1 MAYMTMVAKPWIF
14 GSDGTFPALISA
26 QNRDLDIQKQ
36 HLKYVVIWQPFF
48 NTHRWSFECVFFV
61 IYYFRNSMDEERF
74 LNHTFLLSQ
83 HCTIDKLRPIN
94 PIWHRPQTTDHILQE
109 LPSPR
114 VELSPPKWYFIF
126 DASNLCTDICKTIFV
141 ILEVQVHH
149 GRGLSETQ
157 YLELFSQHG
166 LYIFTM
172 SKIKNHALF
181 NLFWTSS
188 MIAYLLA
195 EKVRKFVGTK
205 SGS

>member
-1 MAYMTMVAKPWIF
+1 MAYMTMVTKPWIF

-94 PIWHRPQTTDHILQE
+94 PIWHRPQTTYYKNCPAQ
-109 LPSPR
+109 
-114 VELSPPKWYFIF
+114 
-126 DASNLCTDICKTIFV
+126 
-141 ILEVQVHH
+141 
-149 GRGLSETQ
+149 GLSWALLNDTLYLMQATCVQIYAKQ
-157 YLELFSQHG
+157 YLLF
-166 LYIFTM
+166 
-172 SKIKNHALF
+172 
-181 NLFWTSS
+181 
-188 MIAYLLA
+188 
-195 EKVRKFVGTK
+195 
-205 SGS
+205 